1 MERMKNNK
9 GITLI
14 ALIITIVVLLII
26 AGISISGGITGI
38 EEANDNRTMTE
49 LEKVQHAITQRY
61 SKFELTK
68 DTSLIVGTK
77 IDDLPTIPT
86 PTGETKAPTWKVFQV
101 TSGATVSTHPERKYY
116 RLSKSD
122 LENLGLTGNENG
134 SSYIVNYYSGEIF
147 DENKK
152 QTSKGTVLY
161 KTAIENEASE
171 LGDEYIKD
179 GMQVWYDGINNTGS
193 GHSNNTTIWK
203 DLSGNGRDGIMT
215 NVTLGSNYAEF
226 SGVKNSWVNLGEI
239 NDFTNAITLEAM
251 VSVPEG
257 LNKEKDII
265 CNQQLGGAC
274 LRLYSNKPEFVVY
287 LQNIGYV
294 VLQSNIS
301 VPINKICHIVGRYSG
316 TDFKIYLNGV
326 EQTDITIM
334 NGNRN
339 QISTVVFNNNT
350 IINPLANTVMAL
362 GCNPY
367 GNYSEI
373 NYFKGKIFDAK
384 IYNRALSEDEI
395 HHNYILDKARYG
407 IEE

>member
-1 MERMKNNK
+1 MKNLRENK

-14 ALIITIVVLLII
+14 VLIITIVVLLII

-38 EEANDNRTMTE
+38 EESNDNRAMTE

-68 DTSLIVGTK
+68 DKSLIVGTK

-116 RLSKSD
+116 RLSQSD
-122 LENLGLTGNENG
+122 LQNLGLTGSENG

-161 KTAIENEASE
+161 KTAMENEASE

-193 GHSNNTTIWK
+193 GHSNSTTTWK
-203 DLSGNGRDGIMT
+203 DLSGNGNDAQITTKGSSLNWQSNCLAT
-215 NVTLGSNYAEF
+215 NKAESILTPWTFSTSHTISVVIEPLEFYNYNTIWE
-226 SGVKNSWVNLGEI
+226 NNLSADD
-239 NDFTNAITLEAM
+239 NEAW
-251 VSVPEG
+251 
-257 LNKEKDII
+257 I
-265 CNQQLGGAC
+265 
-274 LRLYSNKPEFVVY
+274 YSNGILAARSNAVGGYTAWTTCNIEKKIKIDVIIDNEK
-287 LQNIGYV
+287 QNNY
-294 VLQSNIS
+294 SF
-301 VPINKICHIVGRYSG
+301 INGQFSRNGGQIN
-316 TDFKIYLNGV
+316 LNGGKLRF
-326 EQTDITIM
+326 
-334 NGNRN
+334 NGGKG
-339 QISTVVFNNNT
+339 NT
-350 IINPLANTVMAL
+350 A
-362 GCNPY
+362 
-367 GNYSEI
+367 
-373 NYFKGKIFDAK
+373 GKNK
-384 IYNRALSEDEI
+384 YYTMKVYNKALSEAEI
-395 HHNYILDKARYG
+395 HHNYILDKARYD

>member
-1 MERMKNNK
+1 MKNLRENK

-14 ALIITIVVLLII
+14 VLIITIVVLLII

-68 DTSLIVGTK
+68 DKSLIVGTK

-116 RLSKSD
+116 RLSQSD
-122 LENLGLTGNENG
+122 LQNLGLTGSENG

-161 KTAIENEASE
+161 KTAMENEASE

-193 GHSNNTTIWK
+193 GHSSTTTTWK
-203 DLSGNGRDGIMT
+203 DLSGNGRDGKMT
-215 NVTLGSNYAEF
+215 DVTMGSNYAEF
-226 SGVKNSWVNLGEI
+226 NGTSSWVNMGEI
-239 NDFTNAITLEAM
+239 NSDYITMEA
-251 VSVPEG
+251 VFSSKVVTTSE
-257 LNKEKDII
+257 
-265 CNQQLGGAC
+265 
-274 LRLYSNKPEFVVY
+274 YS
-287 LQNIGYV
+287 
-294 VLQSNIS
+294 
-301 VPINKICHIVGRYSG
+301 
-316 TDFKIYLNGV
+316 
-326 EQTDITIM
+326 TIM
-334 NGNRN
+334 
-339 QISTVVFNNNT
+339 
-350 IINPLANTVMAL
+350 
-362 GCNPY
+362 
-367 GNYSEI
+367 GNY
-373 NYFKGKIFDAK
+373 
-384 IYNRALSEDEI
+384 
-395 HHNYILDKARYG
+395 HNMRLWFI
-407 IEE
+407 

>member
-38 EEANDNRTMTE
+38 EESNDNRAMTE

-116 RLSKSD
+116 RLSQSD
-122 LENLGLTGNENG
+122 LQNLGLTGSENG

-203 DLSGNGRDGIMT
+203 DLSGNVNDAQITTKGSSLNWQSNCLAT
-215 NVTLGSNYAEF
+215 NKAESIITPWTFSTSHTISVVIEPLEFYNYNTIWE
-226 SGVKNSWVNLGEI
+226 NNLSADD
-239 NDFTNAITLEAM
+239 NEAW
-251 VSVPEG
+251 
-257 LNKEKDII
+257 I
-265 CNQQLGGAC
+265 
-274 LRLYSNKPEFVVY
+274 YSNGILAARSNAVGGYTAWSTCNIEKKIKIDVIIDNEK
-287 LQNIGYV
+287 QNNY
-294 VLQSNIS
+294 SF
-301 VPINKICHIVGRYSG
+301 INGQFSRNGGQIN
-316 TDFKIYLNGV
+316 LNGGKLRF
-326 EQTDITIM
+326 
-334 NGNRN
+334 NGGKG
-339 QISTVVFNNNT
+339 NT
-350 IINPLANTVMAL
+350 A
-362 GCNPY
+362 
-367 GNYSEI
+367 
-373 NYFKGKIFDAK
+373 GKNK
-384 IYNRALSEDEI
+384 YYTMKVYNKALSANEI

>member
-122 LENLGLTGNENG
+122 LQNLGLTGSENG

-152 QTSKGTVLY
+152 QTSKGIVLY
-161 KTAIENEASE
+161 KTAMENEASE

-193 GHSNNTTIWK
+193 GHSSSTTTWY
-203 DLSGNGRDGIMT
+203 DLSGNNNHATIYNIATTPTADSGWH
-215 NVTLGSNYAEF
+215 SNYLALDGVDDFASKTDILVDGANGTIEMIAKWN
-226 SGVKNSWVNLGEI
+226 SGLYLLRS
-239 NDFTNAITLEAM
+239 NASGNRTYITGKVTTKGDPA
-251 VSVPEG
+251 
-257 LNKEKDII
+257 
-265 CNQQLGGAC
+265 
-274 LRLYSNKPEFVVY
+274 
-287 LQNIGYV
+287 
-294 VLQSNIS
+294 
-301 VPINKICHIVGRYSG
+301 VPIVFVTNNFNNLSSRVLKYYTEKGMSYTMNYYNIVASG
-316 TDFKIYLNGV
+316 EPQIY
-326 EQTDITIM
+326 QTTN
-334 NGNRN
+334 NGNY
-339 QISTVVFNNNT
+339 ISIGSFLNT
-350 IINPLANTVMAL
+350 SWDQGSKVQVYAVRV
-362 GCNPY
+362 
-367 GNYSEI
+367 
-373 NYFKGKIFDAK
+373 
-384 IYNRALSEDEI
+384 YNRGLSEAEI

>member
-1 MERMKNNK
+1 MKNLRENK

-116 RLSKSD
+116 RLSQSD
-122 LENLGLTGNENG
+122 LQNLGLTGSENG

-161 KTAIENEASE
+161 KTAMENEASE

-179 GMQVWYDGINNTGS
+179 DLQVWYDGINNTGS

-203 DLSGNGRDGIMT
+203 DLSGNGNDAQITTKGSSLNWQSNCLATNKAESIMT
-215 NVTLGSNYAEF
+215 PWTFSTSHTISVVIEPLEFYNYNTIWE
-226 SGVKNSWVNLGEI
+226 NNLSADD
-239 NDFTNAITLEAM
+239 NEAW
-251 VSVPEG
+251 
-257 LNKEKDII
+257 I
-265 CNQQLGGAC
+265 
-274 LRLYSNKPEFVVY
+274 YSNGILAARSNAFGGYTAWSTCNIEKKIKIDVIIDNEK
-287 LQNIGYV
+287 QNNY
-294 VLQSNIS
+294 SF
-301 VPINKICHIVGRYSG
+301 INGQFSRNGGQIN
-316 TDFKIYLNGV
+316 LNGGKLRF
-326 EQTDITIM
+326 
-334 NGNRN
+334 NGGKG
-339 QISTVVFNNNT
+339 NT
-350 IINPLANTVMAL
+350 A
-362 GCNPY
+362 
-367 GNYSEI
+367 
-373 NYFKGKIFDAK
+373 GKNK
-384 IYNRALSEDEI
+384 YYTMKVYNKALSETEI

>member
-1 MERMKNNK
+1 MKNLRENK

-116 RLSKSD
+116 RLSQSD
-122 LENLGLTGNENG
+122 LQNLGLTGSENG

-161 KTAIENEASE
+161 KTAMENEASE

-193 GHSNNTTIWK
+193 GHSNSTTTWY
-203 DLSGNGRDGIMT
+203 DLSGNNNHATIYNIATTPTADSGWH
-215 NVTLGSNYAEF
+215 SNYLALDGVDDFASKTDILVDGANGTIEMIAKWN
-226 SGVKNSWVNLGEI
+226 SGLYLFRSDASGNR
-239 NDFTNAITLEAM
+239 TYITGKVTTKGNPA
-251 VSVPEG
+251 
-257 LNKEKDII
+257 
-265 CNQQLGGAC
+265 
-274 LRLYSNKPEFVVY
+274 
-287 LQNIGYV
+287 
-294 VLQSNIS
+294 
-301 VPINKICHIVGRYSG
+301 VPIVFVTNNFHNLSSRVLKYYTEKETSYTMNYYNMVASG
-316 TDFKIYLNGV
+316 EPQIY
-326 EQTDITIM
+326 QTTN
-334 NGNRN
+334 NGNY
-339 QISTVVFNNNT
+339 ISIGSFLAHKWEQGSKMQVF
-350 IINPLANTVMAL
+350 AVRV
-362 GCNPY
+362 
-367 GNYSEI
+367 
-373 NYFKGKIFDAK
+373 
-384 IYNRALSEDEI
+384 YNRGLSEAEI

>member
-1 MERMKNNK
+1 MKNLRENK

-14 ALIITIVVLLII
+14 VLIITIVVLLII

-38 EEANDNRTMTE
+38 EESNDNRAMTE

-116 RLSKSD
+116 RLSQSD
-122 LENLGLTGNENG
+122 LQNLGLTGSENG

-161 KTAIENEASE
+161 KTAMENEASE
-171 LGDEYIKD
+171 LGDDVIRK
-179 GMQVWYDGINNTGS
+179 GLLGWYDADNNTGS
-193 GHSNNTTIWK
+193 GHSSSTKTWF
-203 DLSGNGRDGIMT
+203 DLSGNGRNGTIT
-215 NVTLGSNYAEF
+215 NITIKNNYATF
-226 SGVKNSWVNLGEI
+226 GRSRVDLGYM
-239 NDFTNAITLEAM
+239 NDFTNKITLEATIDI
-251 VSVPEG
+251 SQI
-257 LNKEKDII
+257 LNTDCSII
-265 CNQQLGGAC
+265 CNYQNGGVG
-274 LRLYSNKPEFVVY
+274 LKLSYGKPSFMIY
-287 LQNIGYV
+287 LKGVGYV
-294 VLQSNIS
+294 ECISNDTLS
-301 VPINKICHIVGRYSG
+301 LNNKYHIVGVYDGLNLNLYINGIKPDNNIIRKWPSNNSVVLDSPKTIQPPYSDKYSMIIG
-316 TDFKIYLNGV
+316 ADPEQNGY
-326 EQTDITIM
+326 TGYF
-334 NGNRN
+334 NGNIYDVR
-339 QISTVVFNNNT
+339 
-350 IINPLANTVMAL
+350 
-362 GCNPY
+362 
-367 GNYSEI
+367 
-373 NYFKGKIFDAK
+373 
-384 IYNRALSEDEI
+384 IYNEALSEDEI